1 MTTTSSYYTIT
12 IPGTNLIQLVPAAI
26 SDAGQVIGVGTSIG
40 SPYQEHGYSVLA
52 SQNGAATLLADG
64 TGFTLSNPMAVNSKG
79 EIAGG
84 VQLNVLTPGDAIVWN
99 NGTPSLL
106 PPLIA
111 GEASNAFSINDLGDV
126 VGECGTAPNNTAVVW
141 PGGGAPIALVSLVG
155 SSQYFATAINDSE
168 AIAGY
173 GITSAG
179 ATHAIFWSSPTA
191 AATDLGAPSGY
202 MGTRAVGI
210 NSAGEI
216 AGDAYFGPAGGNSNG
231 FTWVNGQFSVLT
243 APTGF
248 GSGTTFATVTAINSE
263 GEVVGYATSGN
274 TSHAVLWEGGKAID
288 LNSVVSLGGI
298 GGVIAAY
305 GINDYG
311 QIVATATGGSDIVI
325 TPSVLPSALTVPTLS
340 QSTPTA
346 MLVDLPYA
354 PFNPSAMTFTLTGST
369 LSVSEGTASLGSST
383 LTGAAGLTAQ
393 NFYVVEDAN
402 GGTEIYVNVSASA
415 NTAFTITDTTRNT
428 TTTSP
433 GVAYTGPVSGLTL
446 QYISSGSD
454 SVNVTANANNA
465 FIHGGT
471 GGNNALAVYGG
482 ENVLDGGV
490 GSNFLVGVSATA
502 QPNGQD
508 TFFVDGRGTSPVW
521 STVVNFHQGDA
532 ATLWG
537 VSSTTP
543 IKTVASDGAT
553 GYQGYTIHADT
564 LGNGSYSSSIT
575 LAGVTQTHVAET
587 FGTVNGTPYLYL
599 TWGG

>member
-12 IPGTNLIQLVPAAI
+12 IPNTNLIQLVPAAI
-26 SDAGQVIGVGTSIG
+26 SDTGEVIGVGTAIG
-40 SPYQEHGYSVLA
+40 SPYQDYGYSVLEN
-52 SQNGAATLLADG
+52 QNGAASLLADG
-64 TGFTLSNPMAVNSKG
+64 MGFTLSNPTSINTKG
-79 EIAGG
+79 EIAGA
-84 VQLNVLTPGDAIVWN
+84 VQATNLGMYQATVWN

-106 PPLIA
+106 TPLVA
-111 GEASNAFSINDLGDV
+111 GEFSNALGINDLGDV
-126 VGECGTAPNNTAVVW
+126 VGVCGAAPNNTAVVW
-141 PGGGAPIALVSLVG
+141 LGGGAPSALASLAG
-155 SSQYFATAINDSE
+155 STQYLATAINNSE
-168 AIAGY
+168 AITGY
-173 GITSAG
+173 AKTSAG
-179 ATHAIFWSSPTA
+179 AWHALFWSSPTA
-191 AATDLGAPSGY
+191 AATDLGAPTGY
-202 MGTRAVGI
+202 QGTIAVGI

-216 AGDAYFGPAGGNSNG
+216 AGNAYFGPGGGNSNG
-231 FTWVNGQFSVLT
+231 FTWENGQFTVLT
-243 APTGF
+243 APSGF
-248 GSGTTFATVTAINSE
+248 GSGTTFATVSAINSE

-274 TSHAVLWEGGKAID
+274 TTHAVLWEGGKAID

-298 GGVIAAY
+298 GVVLEAT

-311 QIVATATGGSDIVI
+311 QIVAAATGGGDIVI
-325 TPSVLPSALTVPTLS
+325 TPSVLPSALTVPTLG
-340 QSTPTA
+340 QSAPTA

-369 LSVSEGTASLGSST
+369 LSVSEGTASLGSTT
-383 LTGAAGLTAQ
+383 LTGAAGLTAK

-415 NTAFTITDTTRNT
+415 NTAFTVTDTTRNT
-428 TTTSP
+428 ATTSP
-433 GVAYTGPVSGLTL
+433 GVTYSGPVSGLSL

-454 SVNVTANANNA
+454 SVNITANVANV
-465 FIHGGT
+465 FLHGGT
-471 GGNNALAVYGG
+471 GGFNALAANSG

-490 GSNFLVGVSATA
+490 GSNFLVGVSAST
-502 QPNGQD
+502 QPAGQD

-543 IKTVASDGAT
+543 IQRVDSAGAA

-575 LAGVTQTHVAET
+575 LAGVTHAQVTET
-587 FGTVNGTPYLYL
+587 FGNVGGTPYLYL